1 MDRFVKS
8 SGNDKQPP
16 NYHHGQQYVVAA
28 RCSLVFVTVS
38 AIMYYDHIQTCIN
51 SSYTYLLS
59 TYLFNSVYFE
69 TFFATFCYAVI
80 TVYPWFISKIR
91 KLDIYKIDPHVQYE
105 HVTFVEI
112 FKMLIVYNTPLMML
126 DTITVKKY
134 HGVDPSVWTEKKKM
148 FIQSTRALP
157 SAPPSVVAIAV
168 QLVASLILYDALFF
182 IIHYALHKNFFLYK
196 NVHRQHHEHG
206 VLHNHVTNKLTIV
219 ERITLILSANFAL
232 KVFNSHPFT
241 RMIFIPI
248 FIGILIENHTGYDM
262 PFGLHRIVPFG
273 MVGGSVKH
281 FAHHQS
287 GQGNYQ
293 PIFTYL
299 DKLLYLYCH
308 RRH

>member
-1 MDRFVKS
+1 
-8 SGNDKQPP
+8 
-16 NYHHGQQYVVAA
+16 
-28 RCSLVFVTVS
+28 
-38 AIMYYDHIQTCIN
+38 
-51 SSYTYLLS
+51 
-59 TYLFNSVYFE
+59 
-69 TFFATFCYAVI
+69 
-80 TVYPWFISKIR
+80 
-91 KLDIYKIDPHVQYE
+91 
-105 HVTFVEI
+105 
-112 FKMLIVYNTPLMML
+112 MLIVYNTPLMML

-196 NVHRQHHEHG
+196 NVHRHHHEHG

-262 PFGLHRIVPFG
+262 PFGLHRLVPFG
-273 MVGGSVKH
+273 LVGGSVKH
-281 FAHHQS
+281 FSHHQS